1 MITAPGAPLSGL
13 APPLSTP
20 PSPSPN
26 HHTPSAHRIEAAS
39 ATRTVGRNAM
49 PSPSS
54 SWIVAKMAL
63 SSTMWWSTR
72 VASQV
77 IGLAM
82 TAGLPSAVPA
92 SMPLNPLAPLVNMN
106 PWY

>member
-1 MITAPGAPLSGL
+1 
-13 APPLSTP
+13 
-20 PSPSPN
+20 
-26 HHTPSAHRIEAAS
+26 
-39 ATRTVGRNAM
+39 M

-72 VASQV
+72 FAFQV

-92 SMPLNPLAPLVNMN
+92 SMLLNP
-106 PWY
+106 

>member
-1 MITAPGAPLSGL
+1 MITAPGAPFSGL
-13 APPLSTP
+13 AAPVSTP

-26 HHTPSAHRIEAAS
+26 HHTPSAHRTEAAS

-54 SWIVAKMAL
+54 SWTVAKIAL

-72 VASQV
+72 VAFQV

-92 SMPLNPLAPLVNMN
+92 SIWLNA
-106 PWY
+106 W